1 MDSLRPPAHGA
12 LSLQDLSKNSG
23 LKSKNFFTDN
33 KFTAGCLLPSFSMA
47 GFAKATEAGVALL
60 LAALKRDNP
69 DLDEY
74 HEGYLQ
80 ALAKTLSQELQAVPA
95 RVRSLAY
102 NLPRSPAHRKQ
113 LLNGT
118 LSPMQFCALD
128 WAELAS
134 DAVKQERK
142 SIAERARQ
150 ELKRASTGGE
160 IYSLTR
166 SMRCPEC
173 GHRRAKFTHLG
184 TDLKDWHGRKNE
196 VWGTQNHDD
205 DGLDVELICSACE
218 HSWRGAAPEV
228 YEPPEEEKEADDLED
243 SRRKDLVLDLG
254 SVHKRT

>member
-1 MDSLRPPAHGA
+1 
-12 LSLQDLSKNSG
+12 
-23 LKSKNFFTDN
+23 
-33 KFTAGCLLPSFSMA
+33 MA
-47 GFAKATEAGVALL
+47 GVAKATEAGVALL

-74 HEGYLQ
+74 HEGYLR

-166 SMRCPEC
+166 SVRCQVWPPAVVLILAPTLKTGMGARMKC
-173 GHRRAKFTHLG
+173 GAHKTTTMMAWT
-184 TDLKDWHGRKNE
+184 W
-196 VWGTQNHDD
+196 
-205 DGLDVELICSACE
+205 LICSAYE

-228 YEPPEEEKEADDLED
+228 YEPTEEEKEADDLED
-243 SRRKDLVLDLG
+243 SRRKDLVLNLG
-254 SVHKRT
+254 PYKRT